1 MQCVYVGRL
10 LSVAESPRLRL
21 VCKPKLIASPLEGKH
36 NVTDYGN
43 GPEGTANH
51 PKHARHARQP
61 QDVTSAQSSAGGSS
75 QEAPASAEV
84 ASRAAASPLPA
95 DSPTIHH
102 PSQEEVRNLTHREHH
117 KRRLPIVAR
126 ILLVV
131 AAIVAVAGIAA
142 AAWVGHLNSS
152 MSVGGSEGKK
162 LSRALKKPASG
173 KKDAPFYMVIIGSD
187 NRAGVAGSRSDVT
200 MLARVDLAHNTVAL
214 ISIPRDTM
222 VRAAN
227 GSTEKINAE
236 YNNGPAATVEAV
248 SKFAG
253 VPITH
258 YMAMSFDDL
267 SGVIDSLGGVDVDV
281 PQAFTSR
288 DGYHFSKGLQT
299 IDGAE
304 AFSYVRDRYNE
315 AGGDFGRAQAQRQV
329 VEAIARKALES
340 PAGKLPGVIEGLAKS
355 VTTDLKVTDL
365 VSWATTLKSSGIRL
379 KVYSAVTPSYSL
391 NQDGVSYVGTMYDEW
406 RAMMQR
412 VDAGMDPN
420 DASATVPK
428 AQSRNTSLGAAT
440 NAASP
445 KDYKQLAAN
454 AGLTTEDV
462 AH

>member
-1 MQCVYVGRL
+1 M
-10 LSVAESPRLRL
+10 
-21 VCKPKLIASPLEGKH
+21 
-36 NVTDYGN
+36 
-43 GPEGTANH
+43 
-51 PKHARHARQP
+51 
-61 QDVTSAQSSAGGSS
+61 
-75 QEAPASAEV
+75 
-84 ASRAAASPLPA
+84 
-95 DSPTIHH
+95 DSPTAHH
-102 PSQEEVRNLTHREHH
+102 LSQEEVRNLTHREHH

-152 MSVGGSEGKK
+152 MSVGGSEGQK

-173 KKDAPFYMVIIGSD
+173 KKNAPFYMVIIGSD

-200 MLARVDLAHNTVAL
+200 MLARVDLARNTVTL

-267 SGVIDSLGGVDVDV
+267 SGVIDRLGGITVNV
-281 PQAFTSR
+281 PEAFTSR
-288 DGYHFSKGLQT
+288 DGYHFTKGDQNVS
-299 IDGAE
+299 GAE

-315 AGGDFGRAQAQRQV
+315 SGGDFGRAQAQRQV
-329 VEAIARKALES
+329 VEAIARKTLES
-340 PAGKLPGVIEGLAKS
+340 PVTELPGVVESLAGS
-355 VTTDLKVTDL
+355 VSTDLSVTDL
-365 VSWATTLKSSGIRL
+365 VSWATTVKGSGIRL
-379 KVYSAVTPSYSL
+379 KVYSAVVPSYSL
-391 NQDGVSYVGTMYDEW
+391 SQNGVSYVGTMYNEW

-420 DASATVPK
+420 DANAQVPQ
-428 AQSRNTSLGAAT
+428 AQASNTALGAAE
-440 NAASP
+440 NATSP
-445 KDYKQLAAN
+445 KDYQQLAAN
-454 AGLTTEDV
+454 AGLTTNDV
-462 AH
+462 VQ

>member
-1 MQCVYVGRL
+1 M
-10 LSVAESPRLRL
+10 
-21 VCKPKLIASPLEGKH
+21 
-36 NVTDYGN
+36 TDYGN
-43 GPEGTANH
+43 GPEGTAGH
-51 PKHARHARQP
+51 PKHARHARQLQGTP
-61 QDVTSAQSSAGGSS
+61 AAAPDNGSAQD
-75 QEAPASAEV
+75 APTHADV
-84 ASRAAASPLPA
+84 VPRAAASPLPA
-95 DSPTIHH
+95 DSPSAHR

-131 AAIVAVAGIAA
+131 VAIVAVAGIAA

-152 MSVGGSEGKK
+152 MSVGGSEGQK
-162 LSRALKKPASG
+162 LSRALKKPASS

-200 MLARVDLAHNTVAL
+200 MLARVDLAHSTVTL
-214 ISIPRDTM
+214 VSIPRDTM
-222 VRAAN
+222 VRNAN
-227 GSTEKINAE
+227 GATEKINAE

-267 SGVIDSLGGVDVDV
+267 SGVIDRLGGITVSV
-281 PQAFTSR
+281 PEAFTSR
-288 DGYHFSKGLQT
+288 DGYRFTKGDQN
-299 IDGAE
+299 ISGAE

-315 AGGDFGRAQAQRQV
+315 SGGDFGRAQAQRQV
-329 VEAIARKALES
+329 VEAIARKALAS
-340 PAGKLPGVIEGLAKS
+340 PVTELPGVVESLAGS
-355 VTTDLKVTDL
+355 VSTDLSVTDL
-365 VSWATTLKSSGIRL
+365 VSWATTVKGSGIRL
-379 KVYSAVTPSYSL
+379 KVYSAVVPSYSL
-391 NQDGVSYVGTMYDEW
+391 SQDGVSYVGTMYNEW

-420 DASATVPK
+420 DANAQVPK
-428 AQSRNTSLGAAT
+428 AQARNAALGAAE

-445 KDYKQLAAN
+445 RDYQQLAAN
-454 AGLTTEDV
+454 AGLTTNDV

>member
-1 MQCVYVGRL
+1 MCVRGPPIVSGCSRQDY
-10 LSVAESPRLRL
+10 
-21 VCKPKLIASPLEGKH
+21 ASPANPSSLRVRLKGSTT
-36 NVTDYGN
+36 VTDYGN

-51 PKHARHARQP
+51 PKHARHARQL
-61 QDVTSAQSSAGGSS
+61 QDTSTAT
-75 QEAPASAEV
+75 PANGFAKGVSTRSE
-84 ASRAAASPLPA
+84 SLPRAAASPLPA
-95 DSPTIHH
+95 DSPTAHH
-102 PSQEEVRNLTHREHH
+102 PSQEEVR

-131 AAIVAVAGIAA
+131 VAIVAVAGIAA

-152 MSVGGSEGKK
+152 MSVNGSEGQK

-200 MLARVDLAHNTVAL
+200 MLARVDLAHSTVTL
-214 ISIPRDTM
+214 VSIPRDTM
-222 VRAAN
+222 VHAAN

-267 SGVIDSLGGVDVDV
+267 SGVIDRLGGITVNV
-281 PQAFTSR
+281 PEAFTSR
-288 DGYHFSKGLQT
+288 DGYRFTKGDQN
-299 IDGAE
+299 ISGVE

-315 AGGDFGRAQAQRQV
+315 SGGDFGRAQAQRQV
-329 VEAIARKALES
+329 VEAIARKALAS
-340 PAGKLPGVIEGLAKS
+340 PVTELPGVVEALAGS
-355 VTTDLKVTDL
+355 VSTDLSVTDL
-365 VSWATTLKSSGIRL
+365 VSWATTVKGSGIRL
-379 KVYSAVTPSYSL
+379 KVYSAVVPSYSL
-391 NQDGVSYVGTMYDEW
+391 SQNGVSYVGTMYNEW

-420 DASATVPK
+420 DANAQVPR
-428 AQSRNTSLGAAT
+428 AQASNTALGAAE

-445 KDYKQLAAN
+445 RDYQQLAAN
-454 AGLTTEDV
+454 AGLTTNDV

>member
-1 MQCVYVGRL
+1 M
-10 LSVAESPRLRL
+10 
-21 VCKPKLIASPLEGKH
+21 
-36 NVTDYGN
+36 TDYGN
-43 GPEGTANH
+43 GPEGTANY
-51 PKHARHARQP
+51 PKHARHAKQP
-61 QDVTSAQSSAGGSS
+61 QDALAATPTSDLAQGVPTPRNGL
-75 QEAPASAEV
+75 P
-84 ASRAAASPLPA
+84 RAAASPLPA
-95 DSPTIHH
+95 NSPTAHR
-102 PSQEEVRNLTHREHH
+102 PSQQEVRNLTHREHH
-117 KRRLPIVAR
+117 KRRLPMAAR

-152 MSVGGSEGKK
+152 MSVGGSEGQK

-173 KKDAPFYMVIIGSD
+173 KKNAPFYMVIIGSD

-200 MLARVDLAHNTVAL
+200 MLARVDLAHSTVTL

-222 VRAAN
+222 VRASN
-227 GSTEKINAE
+227 GATEKINAE

-267 SGVIDSLGGVDVDV
+267 AGVIDRLGGITVNV
-281 PQAFTSR
+281 PEAFTSR
-288 DGYHFSKGLQT
+288 DGYRFTKGDQNVS
-299 IDGAE
+299 GAE

-315 AGGDFGRAQAQRQV
+315 SGGDFGRAQAQRQV
-329 VEAIARKALES
+329 VEAIARKTLES
-340 PAGKLPGVIEGLAKS
+340 PVTELPGVVESLAGS
-355 VTTDLKVTDL
+355 VSTDLSVTDL
-365 VSWATTLKSSGIRL
+365 VSWATTVKGSGIRL
-379 KVYSAVTPSYSL
+379 KVYSAVVPSYSL
-391 NQDGVSYVGTMYDEW
+391 SQDGVSYVGTMYNEW

-420 DASATVPK
+420 DTSVTVPK

>member
-1 MQCVYVGRL
+1 M
-10 LSVAESPRLRL
+10 
-21 VCKPKLIASPLEGKH
+21 
-36 NVTDYGN
+36 TDYSN
-43 GPEGTANH
+43 GPEGTTSH

-61 QDVTSAQSSAGGSS
+61 QGTPAATPANDFAQDVSTRSESL
-75 QEAPASAEV
+75 P
-84 ASRAAASPLPA
+84 RAAASPLPA
-95 DSPTIHH
+95 DSPTAHH
-102 PSQEEVRNLTHREHH
+102 PSQEEVRNLTHREHR

-131 AAIVAVAGIAA
+131 VAIVAVAGIAA

-152 MSVGGSEGKK
+152 MSVNGSEGQK

-200 MLARVDLAHNTVAL
+200 MLARVDLAHSTVTL
-214 ISIPRDTM
+214 VSIPRDTM
-222 VRAAN
+222 VHAAN

-267 SGVIDSLGGVDVDV
+267 SGVIDRLGGITVNV
-281 PQAFTSR
+281 PEAFTSR
-288 DGYHFSKGLQT
+288 DGYRFTKGDQN
-299 IDGAE
+299 ISGVE

-315 AGGDFGRAQAQRQV
+315 SGGDFGRAQAQRQV
-329 VEAIARKALES
+329 VEAIARKALAS
-340 PAGKLPGVIEGLAKS
+340 PVTELPGVVEALAGS
-355 VTTDLKVTDL
+355 VSTDLSVTDL
-365 VSWATTLKSSGIRL
+365 VSWATTVKGSGIRL
-379 KVYSAVTPSYSL
+379 KVYSAVVPSYSL
-391 NQDGVSYVGTMYDEW
+391 SQNGVSYVGTMYNEW

-420 DASATVPK
+420 DANAQVPR
-428 AQSRNTSLGAAT
+428 AQASNTALGAAE

-445 KDYKQLAAN
+445 RDYQQLAAN
-454 AGLTTEDV
+454 AGLTTNDV